1 MVKLS
6 FHQSTINLD
15 YYTNLC
21 IKVSFLWMWR
31 PACNA
36 AHTVWVRVIFFDFRD
51 LYKVKFKQ
59 WRNTGIWE
67 SHTCIQNLTR
77 SGCLS
82 YSIYPTSIEGKDLD
96 QSRTPLAITSQALT
110 CSRSPLKPGAPG
122 PLPLP
127 SIYAGIKLHCSSLH
141 PIRWTN
147 CFSFTTQ
154 LNDTD
159 APWAEICWGSKCFH
173 LKWKVFQTFLGLNWW
188 FTSVTLSTYME
199 PTSNRFDSKPGIL

>member
-1 MVKLS
+1 
-6 FHQSTINLD
+6 
-15 YYTNLC
+15 
-21 IKVSFLWMWR
+21 MWR

-82 YSIYPTSIEGKDLD
+82 YSIYPTRIENKDLD
-96 QSRTPLAITSQALT
+96 QCRRPLAITTSALT

-147 CFSFTTQ
+147 CFLSLLNLMILMLLELRSVGEANAFTW
-154 LNDTD
+154 N
-159 APWAEICWGSKCFH
+159 EKCFRHFLDSTDDSQVSPCPHTWNQH
-173 LKWKVFQTFLGLNWW
+173 LIDSILSLAYSSALGVPCQLKQVYYAQVC
-188 FTSVTLSTYME
+188 SS
-199 PTSNRFDSKPGIL
+199 